1 MFTGPRRGKGSTIAG
16 GHTGGVPG
24 EWAHPS
30 RWGAERVRP
39 CGQVPVLGVKVK
51 YMSKS
56 CE

>member
-16 GHTGGVPG
+16 DHTGGVPG